1 MFLIFLTPNTVMN
14 MRNNLPPNSSTRENT
29 SKQEDIRQLA
39 YNIHVGTKGSGGDD
53 GKLKNDALPERA
65 GASRLQTLLPLNTVG
80 RGSTAFP
87 DSQEKTNSESVFK
100 YWQLINTSFKYTETF
115 LNNMQA
121 KEYGPNI

>member
-1 MFLIFLTPNTVMN
+1 MIFLLT
-14 MRNNLPPNSSTRENT
+14 LPQGKKPLSRRIYSSWHTTFTWE
-29 SKQEDIRQLA
+29 
-39 YNIHVGTKGSGGDD
+39 TKGSGGDD
-53 GKLKNDALPERA
+53 GKLKNDSPPERA

-87 DSQEKTNSESVFK
+87 DCQEKTNSESGFK